1 MKKTPPTDQG
11 KNGVFDDAE
20 TQPNSTV
27 RCKFKGTS
35 NVRQLRVINGLLRRP
50 MPREHVDREAGASNG
65 PALIADM
72 RDLGLTIPCDR
83 APVIDRDG
91 REVQRGIYRLTESD
105 RRCIQRWLRRRAAK

>member
-1 MKKTPPTDQG
+1 MKTPPSDQG

-20 TQPNSTV
+20 MQPDSTAP
-27 RCKFKGTS
+27 CKFKGTS
-35 NVRQLRVINGLLRRP
+35 NPRQLRVINGLLRRP

-65 PALIADM
+65 PALVADL

-91 REVQRGIYRLTESD
+91 REVKRGIYRLTERD
-105 RRCIQRWLRRRAAK
+105 RRCIRFWLRRRDAS